1 MGQMEKG
8 LELLRMLDRTL
19 DRFEKQIINVQG
31 VK

>member
-8 LELLRMLDRTL
+8 LELLQMLDRTL

>member
-1 MGQMEKG
+1 MGQTEKG
-8 LELLRMLDRTL
+8 LELSRMLDRTL